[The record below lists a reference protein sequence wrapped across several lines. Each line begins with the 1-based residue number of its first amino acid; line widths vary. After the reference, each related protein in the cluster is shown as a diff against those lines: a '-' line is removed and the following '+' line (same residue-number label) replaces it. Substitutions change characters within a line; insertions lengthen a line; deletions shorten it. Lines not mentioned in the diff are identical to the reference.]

1 MAYGKAGR
9 AGGRRKAV
17 EPTDGE
23 RTGGDGAAAALRQ
36 RLADGWLRLG
46 ADINEA
52 RQFQRYELVFTD
64 REAAVID
71 EQGRL
76 QRRFPKGTIDEI
88 ELREGVAGGAL
99 VLLTRDGMREG
110 ARFTLPHLEAYRIA
124 MPRIAAWLEEPLPVP
139 GGAAPQPPAPGSD
152 AAGASP
158 SAPSGREPHA
168 APQAGAPQ
176 KLPPR
181 VRRGAA
187 QAAAPRGAAVS
198 AEPQGAAE
206 PSRACRVCGKRLW
219 HRRTKCLRCSNKYL
233 MVRRILAY
241 AQPHRRLMIASGV
254 LLLFSIAFELIPT
267 YLMKLLIDNFT
278 EGGSRSALLWLIVAM
293 AAVHLIGTG
302 VSMARSF
309 IGLRFGGRLM
319 GDIRKH
325 AFDAILK
332 LSMSYFDRRQVSQF
346 ISRVQNDTEELKQF
360 LTEGFIQFLSQV
372 LLAVGVLGLLFY
384 LNAPLTWM
392 ILIPVP
398 FLALGFLW
406 IWPRIRILWY
416 SQWMS
421 VMNVNNVI
429 GESLQGIRVIKAFAQ
444 ERREK
449 QRFAQANDTLVK
461 RMISMGNLWMSV
473 SPLFSLVIA
482 AFGLLVW
489 YAGGKSVLGGGMTL
503 GSLTAYASYL
513 VMFFGPLQAFGASL
527 NMINRVM
534 GSAERIFELMDAKSD
549 TPDRPDAVQLESAQ
563 GEIRFEGV
571 RYGYDKSRA
580 VLKDLNLTIR
590 PGEMIGLVG
599 PSGAGKSTLI
609 NLVCRFYDPD
619 AGSIRLDGIDLRDIA
634 QESLRARIGVVLQ
647 ETFLFDG
654 TIAQN
659 IAYGRKDAS
668 PESIIEAARTAGA
681 HGFICG
687 LPEGYETQVGE
698 RGHRLSGGEKQ
709 RIAIARAVL
718 LDPEILI
725 LDEATAS
732 VDTETE
738 RAIQEALARLV
749 KGRTT
754 IAIAHRLSTLRGADR
769 LIVLEQGRIAETGT
783 HDELYRSKGTYWRL
797 VESQKQMTESEVG

>member
-1 MAYGKAGR
+1 MARAKETDNSRSAEYGIREGEA
-9 AGGRRKAV
+9 AV
-17 EPTDGE
+17 
-23 RTGGDGAAAALRQ
+23 LRQ
-36 RLADGWLRLG
+36 RLAGAWLRLP

-52 RQFQRYELVFTD
+52 RQFQSYEIVFTD
-64 REAAVID
+64 REMAVLD
-71 EQGRL
+71 GQGRL
-76 QRRFPKGTIDEI
+76 QRRYSKGMIDEI
-88 ELREGVAGGAL
+88 ELREGIAGGSL
-99 VLLTRDGMREG
+99 NLLTRDGMREA
-110 ARFTLPHLEAYRIA
+110 ARFTLPHMEAYREA
-124 MPRIAAWLEEPLPVP
+124 MPRITAWLDEPLPLP
-139 GGAAPQPPAPGSD
+139 G
-152 AAGASP
+152 AGAV
-158 SAPSGREPHA
+158 
-168 APQAGAPQ
+168 
-176 KLPPR
+176 L
-181 VRRGAA
+181 
-187 QAAAPRGAAVS
+187 
-198 AEPQGAAE
+198 AAE
-206 PSRACRVCGKRLW
+206 PTGTAAGHHACRVCGRRLW
-219 HRRTKCLRCSNKYL
+219 HRRTKCLRCSNKYM

-241 AQPHRRLMIASGV
+241 ARPHRKLMIASGV
-254 LLLFSIAFELIPT
+254 LLLVSIVFELLPT

-278 EGGSRSALLWLIVAM
+278 SGGGSPSVLMGIIIAM
-293 AAVHLIGTG
+293 ASIHLVGTG

-309 IGLRFGGRLM
+309 IGLRFGGKLM

-325 AFDAILK
+325 AFEAIMR

-360 LTEGFIQFLSQV
+360 LTDGFIQFLSQV
-372 LLAVGVLGLLFY
+372 LMAVGVLGLLFY

-398 FLALGFLW
+398 FLAGGFLW
-406 IWPRIRILWY
+406 LWPRIRIMWY

-421 VMNVNNVI
+421 IMNVNNVI
-429 GESLQGIRVIKAFAQ
+429 GEALQGIRVIKAFAQ
-444 ERREK
+444 EKREK
-449 QRFAQANDTLVK
+449 ERFAKANDTLVK

-489 YAGGKSVLGGGMTL
+489 YSGGKSVLQGGMSL
-503 GSLTAYASYL
+503 GTLTAYASYL
-513 VMFFGPLQAFGASL
+513 VMFFGPLQYFGASL

-534 GSAERIFELMDAKSD
+534 GSAERIFELMDAASD
-549 TPDRPDAVQLESAQ
+549 TPDREDAVQLTAVR
-563 GEIRFEGV
+563 GEIRFNGV

-580 VLKDLNLTIR
+580 VLKDMDLTIK

-619 AGSIRLDGIDLRDIA
+619 GGSITLDGIDLRDIA
-634 QESLRARIGVVLQ
+634 QESLRSRIGVVLQ

-659 IAYGRKDAS
+659 IAYGKKDAS
-668 PESIIEAARTAGA
+668 PEGIIEAARLANA

-687 LPEGYETQVGE
+687 LPEGYETGVGE

-749 KGRTT
+749 RGRTT
-754 IAIAHRLSTLRGADR
+754 IAIAHRLSTLRDADR
-769 LIVLEQGRIAETGT
+769 LIVLEQGRIVETGT
-783 HDELYRSKGTYWRL
+783 HEELYRSKRTYYRL
-797 VESQKQMTESEVG
+797 VESQKQMTDSPSEVGI